1 MVRRKLADDRVSEI
15 IEMKAYQNFT
25 EAYVDIL
32 KDVYN
37 NPEFVS
43 SPRGMKVKEILG
55 YQFKILNPRHRI
67 PYVPAREFSIYY
79 AVAELLWYLSGNDST
94 DWISNYSAFWSKIS
108 DDGRTANSA
117 YGARIFKPH
126 DRVAK
131 VLDSAWTQ
139 WDYVVNELKSDSDSR
154 RAVIHIRSPQDSILA
169 QLDVPCTLS
178 LQFFLRNDRVHMI
191 ASMRSS
197 DVILGLAYDVPAF
210 TIFQELLAIQ
220 LTKELGRPIGLGEYT
235 HLSASLHVY
244 ERHFKM
250 VEKILDE
257 DTRRD
262 YADILEMPP
271 MPDDPPL
278 DELMAFEANVRRL
291 GSVSLVENELLTA
304 TSMGRLSDSYWKDW
318 CKVLAS
324 HRVNKLKES
333 TVATNLLLATDFK
346 GYSFFVEKTT

>member
-1 MVRRKLADDRVSEI
+1 
-15 IEMKAYQNFT
+15 MKAYQNFT

-67 PYVPAREFSIYY
+67 PYVKARDFSIYY

-94 DWISNYSAFWSKIS
+94 EWITNYSAFWSKIS
-108 DDGRTANSA
+108 DDGKTANSA
-117 YGARIFKPH
+117 YGARIFKSH

-131 VLDSAWTQ
+131 TLDSNWNQ
-139 WDYVVNELKSDSDSR
+139 WDYVVNELKSDQDSR
-154 RAVIHIRSPQDSILA
+154 RAVIHIRSPHDSILA

-178 LQFFLRNDRVHMI
+178 LQFFLRNDKVHMV

-210 TIFQELLAIQ
+210 TIFQELLALQ
-220 LTKELGRPIGLGEYT
+220 LTEELGRPIGLGEYT

-257 DTRRD
+257 DTKRD
-262 YADILEMPP
+262 YADILEMPQ
-271 MPDDPPL
+271 MPNNPPIE
-278 DELMAFEANVRRL
+278 ELMAFEAALRRRNN
-291 GSVSLVENELLTA
+291 SSSIQNELNCLEND
-304 TSMGRLSDSYWKDW
+304 SLLSTTYWRDW
-318 CKVLAS
+318 CKVLAA
-324 HRVNKLKES
+324 HRANKLKL
-333 TVATNLLLATDFK
+333 TNFANDLLLSTEFK
-346 GYSFFVEKTT
+346 GYSYFVEGTP